1 MNLKKMMS
9 LLLALAMSFALAVP
23 AFAAGPGDG
32 DEGIMPL
39 MQLYPN
45 DEINIR
51 SGSTVGPV
59 TTTPGQGNYVRVWFR
74 NNGTESVDVILVDWN
89 THAVLGT
96 KSVGAGAQEP
106 LEYTIANPSQ
116 PLSVAVRFNSATSM
130 RVVGI
135 VAIAQY

>member
-1 MNLKKMMS
+1 MKLKKVMS
-9 LLLALAMSFALAVP
+9 LFLALVMSFALAAP
-23 AFAAGPGDG
+23 AFAAEPGDG

-45 DEINIR
+45 DPINIR
-51 SGSTVGPV
+51 SGSMVGPV
-59 TTTPGQGNYVRVWFR
+59 TTTPGQGDHIRVWFR
-74 NNGTESVDVILVDWN
+74 NDGTESVTVTLLDWN
-89 THAVLGT
+89 TRAVLGT
-96 KSVGAGAQEP
+96 KFVGAGAQEP

-116 PLSVAVRFNSATSM
+116 PLSVSARFDSATSM

>member
-1 MNLKKMMS
+1 MKLKKMMS
-9 LLLALAMSFALAVP
+9 LLLTLAMSFALAVP

-96 KSVGAGAQEP
+96 KSVGSCAQEP
-106 LEYTIANPSQ
+106 PDNNIDTPCQ
-116 PLSVAVRFNSATSM
+116 PLSVAVPFRPANSR
-130 RVVGI
+130 RVGGS
-135 VAIAQY
+135 VAKA